1 MAQECSFDIV
11 SKIDLQE
18 VDNAIQQT
26 MKEIRT
32 RYDFKGSVSEVSRT
46 LNELTIVADD
56 RFRLKSVVEILS
68 QKLAK
73 RTVPLKALSFK
84 EPRAS
89 AGDTVTQSVE
99 LQQGIATEQAR
110 ELVRLIKD
118 TKIKVQP
125 TIMGD
130 QLRVKG
136 KNRDD
141 LQAVIAR
148 LPASDLDFDVQFT
161 NYRLLLGM
169 PRQHAPRGVRAAGSG
184 QEVR

>member
-11 SKIDLQE
+11 SKVDLQE

-32 RYDFKGSVSEVSRT
+32 RYDFKDSVSEVTR
-46 LNELTIVADD
+46 NGPEITILADD
-56 RFRLKSVVEILS
+56 RFKLKSVVEILN
-68 QKLAK
+68 QRLAK
-73 RTVPLKALSFK
+73 RSVPLKAIRFE

-89 AGDTVTQSVE
+89 ASDTMTQTVA
-99 LQQGIATEQAR
+99 LQQGISSDQAR
-110 ELVRLIKD
+110 DLVRMIKE
-118 TKIKVQP
+118 TKLKVQA

-141 LQAVIAR
+141 LQGVMSR
-148 LPASDLDFDVQFT
+148 LREGNLEFDIQFT
-161 NYRLLLGM
+161 NYR
-169 PRQHAPRGVRAAGSG
+169 S
-184 QEVR
+184 